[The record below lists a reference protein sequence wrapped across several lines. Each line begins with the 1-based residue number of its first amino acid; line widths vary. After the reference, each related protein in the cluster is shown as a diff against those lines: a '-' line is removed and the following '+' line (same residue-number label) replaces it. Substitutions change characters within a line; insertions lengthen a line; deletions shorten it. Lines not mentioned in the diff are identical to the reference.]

1 MHITSPS
8 EGATITT
15 NIFQVSDTFY
25 SVPFTNNFKL
35 VVTVGAES
43 HTYNF
48 TATGTTWGTCNSKYV
63 RFPIYSKWWL
73 LYCNSS
79 GFYTSSINPTLSNWD
94 KNYYMKPYKCY
105 LLYPSYLFRL
115 VSYLCPHLIQM
126 LQLFPVSL
134 CYTGMGLCCNLL
146 M

>member
-15 NIFQVSDTFY
+15 NIFQVSDTFD
-25 SVPFTNNFKL
+25 SVPSTNNFKL
-35 VVTVGAES
+35 VVTFES
-43 HTYNF
+43 RITHLQLYSN
-48 TATGTTWGTCNSKYV
+48 WHNLGTCNSEYV

-79 GFYTSSINPTLSNWD
+79 GFYTNSINPTLSNWD
-94 KNYYMKPYKCY
+94 KNYYMEPYKCC

-115 VSYLCPHLIQM
+115 VSYLCPI
-126 LQLFPVSL
+126 
-134 CYTGMGLCCNLL
+134 
-146 M
+146 